1 MSLPNGGPIE
11 PMSMTPGRRAAL
23 ARGPILLV
31 TIVGAAAWA
40 ADHAA
45 AQVIKPAV
53 TDDFRAVFATS
64 QEISQ
69 GKRVADASCARCHGP
84 GGISSARGVPHL
96 AGQRA
101 VYLHQELLAYK
112 KGARGKNMMAEAAAI
127 LSDDALLKVA
137 AWYASLDPP
146 APAPAATAKGSAAAT
161 DPLSAGKAAAAGCGS
176 CHGETGVSAIPGMPS
191 LAGLDPKYLV
201 AATNAY
207 RNGQRKHDLMKA
219 LVAGLSDADIE
230 NVALFYASQKPAR
243 ANTPAPGNKAA
254 GKAAATGCA
263 GCHGEAGVSAG
274 TTPSLAGQDAQY
286 FVAAMHAYRDGSR
299 ADPLMKG
306 PASAVAESG
315 FADLAAHYA
324 GLQPEPPKI
333 ARALSTSD
341 WADRCDRCH
350 GVNGNSADP
359 RVPALAAQ
367 RAEYIETILNAYR
380 TGARRSQA
388 MSAMS
393 KVLTE
398 ADVRQLADHYSRQK
412 ARAVVY
418 VQLPPKGNPR

>member
-1 MSLPNGGPIE
+1 MSQGLGIALVRSAVLVFGITGG
-11 PMSMTPGRRAAL
+11 SLWSA
-23 ARGPILLV
+23 GPA
-31 TIVGAAAWA
+31 G
-40 ADHAA
+40 
-45 AQVIKPAV
+45 AQVVKPAASE
-53 TDDFRAVFATS
+53 DFRAVYATP

-69 GKRVADASCARCHGP
+69 GKRIADTSCARCHGP
-84 GGISSARGVPHL
+84 GGVSTAKGVPHL

-112 KGARGKNMMAEAAAI
+112 KGARGKNMMAEAVAF

-137 AWYASLDPP
+137 AWYASLDPAAP
-146 APAPAATAKGSAAAT
+146 APAPGTKAAVAST
-161 DPLSAGKAAAAGCGS
+161 DPLSAGKATAAGCGS

-191 LAGLDPKYLV
+191 LVGLDPKYLV

-243 ANTPAPGNKAA
+243 AKTPAPGNKAA
-254 GKAAATGCA
+254 GKAAAAACA
-263 GCHGEAGVSAG
+263 GCHGEAGISAG

-286 FVAAMHAYRDGSR
+286 FVAAMRAYQDGSR

-306 PASAVAESG
+306 AASAMAESG
-315 FADLAAHYA
+315 LADLAAHYA
-324 GLQPEPPKI
+324 SLQPQPPKV

-350 GVNGNSADP
+350 GVNGNSTDP

-367 RAEYIETILNAYR
+367 RAEYIEAILNAYR
-380 TGARRSQA
+380 TGSRSSQA

-418 VQLPPKGNPR
+418 VQLPPKGKPR

>member
-1 MSLPNGGPIE
+1 MTRGLGIALVRSAVLVLGITGGIIWH
-11 PMSMTPGRRAAL
+11 A
-23 ARGPILLV
+23 GP
-31 TIVGAAAWA
+31 AS
-40 ADHAA
+40 

-53 TDDFRAVFATS
+53 SDDFRAVYATP
-64 QEISQ
+64 QEIAQ
-69 GKRVADASCARCHGP
+69 GKRIADASCARCHGP
-84 GGISSARGVPHL
+84 GGISTAKGVPHL

-101 VYLHQELLAYK
+101 VYLHQELLLYK
-112 KGARGKNMMAEAAAI
+112 KGARGKNMMAEAVAF
-127 LSDDALLKVA
+127 LSDDALLKVS
-137 AWYASLDPP
+137 AWYASLDPA
-146 APAPAATAKGSAAAT
+146 APAPAAAPKSSAAT
-161 DPLSAGKAAAAGCGS
+161 PDPLGAGGAIAAGCGS
-176 CHGETGVSAIPGMPS
+176 CHGEAGISAIPGMPS

-219 LVAGLSDADIE
+219 LVAGLADADIE

-243 ANTPAPGNKAA
+243 AKTPAAGNKAA
-254 GKAAATGCA
+254 GKAAAAGCA

-286 FVAAMHAYRDGSR
+286 FVAAMRAYQEGSR

-306 PASAVAESG
+306 PASAVAESAL
-315 FADLAAHYA
+315 ADLAAHYA
-324 GLQPEPPKI
+324 SLQPQPPKI

-350 GVNGNSADP
+350 GVNGNSTDP

-367 RAEYIETILNAYR
+367 RAEYIEAILNAYR
-380 TGARRSQA
+380 TGSRRSQA

-398 ADVRQLADHYSRQK
+398 ADVSQLAGHYARQK

>member
-1 MSLPNGGPIE
+1 
-11 PMSMTPGRRAAL
+11 MTRGLGIAL
-23 ARGPILLV
+23 VRSAILVLGI
-31 TIVGAAAWA
+31 TGASVW
-40 ADHAA
+40 HASPA
-45 AQVIKPAV
+45 SAQVIKPAV
-53 TDDFRAVFATS
+53 ADDFRAVYATP
-64 QEISQ
+64 QEIAQ
-69 GKRVADASCARCHGP
+69 GKRIADTSCARCHGP
-84 GGISSARGVPHL
+84 GGISTAKGVPHL

-112 KGARGKNMMAEAAAI
+112 KGARGKNMMAEAVAF
-127 LSDDALLKVA
+127 LSDDALLKVS
-137 AWYASLDPP
+137 AWYASLDPAAP
-146 APAPAATAKGSAAAT
+146 APAPAPKSSAAMP
-161 DPLSAGKAAAAGCGS
+161 DPVGAGGAVAAGCGS
-176 CHGETGVSAIPGMPS
+176 CHGETGISAIPGMPS
-191 LAGLDPKYLV
+191 LAGFDPKYLV

-219 LVAGLSDADIE
+219 LVAGLADADIE

-243 ANTPAPGNKAA
+243 AKTPAAGNKAA
-254 GKAAATGCA
+254 GKAAAAACA
-263 GCHGEAGVSAG
+263 GCHGESGVSAG

-286 FVAAMHAYRDGSR
+286 FVAAMRAYQDGSR

-306 PASAVAESG
+306 PASAVAESAL
-315 FADLAAHYA
+315 ADLAAHYA
-324 GLQPEPPKI
+324 SLQPQPPKVV
-333 ARALSTSD
+333 RALSTSD

-350 GVNGNSADP
+350 GVNGNSTDP

-367 RAEYIETILNAYR
+367 RAEYIEAILNAYR
-380 TGARRSQA
+380 TGSRRSQA

-398 ADVRQLADHYSRQK
+398 ADVRQLADHYSRHK